1 MIEIEPIADTSLYR
15 SDEAYERLKRAIV
28 RGRLPPGVRL
38 RESEMAARLG
48 VSRTPVREA
57 LRRLAAEGL
66 VRLQPGRT
74 AVVADLD
81 PAALRDL
88 YSVRAVLE
96 GMAAREAARNVSPP
110 VLGLLG
116 GLTAQ
121 MADALERGDDE
132 QLEALNTQ
140 FHLAVAQASGNLYLM
155 RLLMEMEPQVERFRF
170 VALRDP
176 ARRKRSFEEHC
187 AIYAAVRDH
196 DADRAEQAARHHVE
210 RALAWRLARDT
221 EQRGGSPRDTER

>member
-1 MIEIEPIADTSLYR
+1 MFEIEPIADTSVYR

-38 RESEMAARLG
+38 RESELAARLG

-57 LRRLAAEGL
+57 LRRLAVEGL

-96 GMAAREAARNVSPP
+96 GMAARDAAHHAAPP

-116 GLTAQ
+116 GIIAQ
-121 MADALERGDDE
+121 MAEALERGDDE
-132 QLEALNTQ
+132 QLEALNAQ
-140 FHLAVAQASGNLYLM
+140 FHLALAQASGNRYLM

-176 ARRKRSFEEHC
+176 ARRKRSYEEHF

-210 RALAWRLARDT
+210 RALAWRLARDP
-221 EQRGGSPRDTER
+221 EQRGGAPRDTER